1 MTAQVT
7 SPPSSSPRPLA
18 VLELCPSSRAMRSQ
32 DVGATEI
39 RVELMELL
47 EDPGLASAM
56 RERMQTRLFE
66 DGNQEEWAREELR
79 DLLGA
84 KEDDPSDCFASFGG
98 MDVTAEECMEH
109 GWPSGCFTACKCAS
123 RCMVRLA
130 RRDDGAQID
139 AIQRQRR

>member
-1 MTAQVT
+1 
-7 SPPSSSPRPLA
+7 
-18 VLELCPSSRAMRSQ
+18 MRSQ